1 MNNRGGESR
10 PALKTIYR
18 KGWKKAMEIEVE
30 IKKKDGTTEKY
41 SYGDKP
47 KRKTKTSSAVK
58 NRYNKKAYKR
68 WGGALKPDLF
78 TEIEEY
84 REAAGLSRPQFL
96 ERAMEALRNESKQD

>member
-1 MNNRGGESR
+1 
-10 PALKTIYR
+10 
-18 KGWKKAMEIEVE
+18 MEIEVE
-30 IKKKDGTTEKY
+30 IKKKDGTTERY

-47 KRKTKTSSAVK
+47 KRKT
-58 NRYNKKAYKR
+58 YKR

>member
-1 MNNRGGESR
+1 
-10 PALKTIYR
+10 
-18 KGWKKAMEIEVE
+18 MEIEVE

-68 WGGALKPDLF
+68 WARSAK
-78 TEIEEY
+78 
-84 REAAGLSRPQFL
+84 A
-96 ERAMEALRNESKQD
+96 

>member
-1 MNNRGGESR
+1 
-10 PALKTIYR
+10 
-18 KGWKKAMEIEVE
+18 MEIEVE

-47 KRKTKTSSAVK
+47 KRKAKISSAVK
-58 NRYNKKAYKR
+58 NRYNQKAYKR

-78 TEIEEY
+78 AEIEEY